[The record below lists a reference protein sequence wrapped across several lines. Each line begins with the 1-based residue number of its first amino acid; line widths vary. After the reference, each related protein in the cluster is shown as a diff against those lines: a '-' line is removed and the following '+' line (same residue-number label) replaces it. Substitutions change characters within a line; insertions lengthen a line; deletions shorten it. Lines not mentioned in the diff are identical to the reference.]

1 MYEII
6 LYDTEDERCPVQE
19 LLDSLEPKLLAKT
32 LRTID
37 LLEMNGPL
45 LREPYSKPLENGIFE
60 LRTKQGSDI
69 TRVLYFFIVGKKE
82 VLSNGFIKNRRRHQR
97 QKKNWQRSIKQIMN
111 GGMAMSSY
119 KDYKKRALQN
129 PEVKAEYDALQP
141 EYDIIQAMIDARV
154 QQNMTQKDLSAKTG
168 ITQADISRIENGTR
182 NPSLSMVKKLAHGL
196 GMQLKLEF
204 VPMPTKN
211 KM

>member
-1 MYEII
+1 M
-6 LYDTEDERCPVQE
+6 
-19 LLDSLEPKLLAKT
+19 LAKT

-69 TRVLYFFIVGKKE
+69 TRVLYFFIVGKKA
-82 VLSNGFIKNRRRHQR
+82 VLTNGFIKNRRRHQR

-129 PEVKAEYDALQP
+129 PKVKAEYDALQP

-182 NPSLSMVKKLAHGL
+182 NPSLSMVKKLAQGL

>member
-60 LRTKQGSDI
+60 LRAKQGSDI
-69 TRVLYFFIVGKKE
+69 TRVLYFFIVGKKA
-82 VLSNGFIKNRRRHQR
+82 VLTNGFIKNRRRHQR